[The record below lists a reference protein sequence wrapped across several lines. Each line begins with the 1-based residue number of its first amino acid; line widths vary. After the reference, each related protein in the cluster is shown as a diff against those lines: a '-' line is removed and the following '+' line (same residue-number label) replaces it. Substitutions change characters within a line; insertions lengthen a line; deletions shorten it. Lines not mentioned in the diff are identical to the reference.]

1 MIFLKRASS
10 IGFYSDVKA
19 TELEF
24 SKNVVMFT
32 GYNGSGKTSF
42 LVGMYSTLNNLH
54 RKKKDLDIKEL
65 IGNRSWSFE
74 VQVDES
80 DFYEKNK
87 EELAKL
93 YIPKQNLNIKI
104 RYIIL
109 SDGNTGAINQEKL
122 GNYVSSDPLSKGVA
136 ESFIDFKKKI
146 YKEQK
151 SVNHNL
157 YSLPNNE
164 NENIEVNMMGLNFIN
179 RSQPITNI
187 LEKYRDEI
195 KDDSNFLSTVL
206 FINEKIYHTTKND
219 IENLE
224 IFSKGNNLDKSTYLL
239 LNELSKEIL
248 TTKVDYKDVIEK
260 AFLEKDNNINSI
272 KEQVLKL
279 LNKNTFSEEVYNLIS
294 QLNKFFNLTGKEVY
308 ISDDGFIFF
317 KEGKNKNKNKNI
329 HWYHCSKGEKNL
341 LCLILLAYLNRNNQT
356 IFILDEP
363 DLSMHIEWQEI
374 LIPTLIE
381 ICPNNQYFIS
391 THSPALIPDYRENIQ
406 FIDMSKI
413 KEESI

>member
-24 SKNVVMFT
+24 SKNVVMLT

-195 KDDSNFLSTVL
+195 K
-206 FINEKIYHTTKND
+206 E
-219 IENLE
+219 
-224 IFSKGNNLDKSTYLL
+224 DKS
-239 LNELSKEIL
+239 
-248 TTKVDYKDVIEK
+248 VIR
-260 AFLEKDNNINSI
+260 NINF
-272 KEQVLKL
+272 
-279 LNKNTFSEEVYNLIS
+279 FS
-294 QLNKFFNLTGKEVY
+294 
-308 ISDDGFIFF
+308 
-317 KEGKNKNKNKNI
+317 
-329 HWYHCSKGEKNL
+329 C
-341 LCLILLAYLNRNNQT
+341 
-356 IFILDEP
+356 
-363 DLSMHIEWQEI
+363 
-374 LIPTLIE
+374 
-381 ICPNNQYFIS
+381 
-391 THSPALIPDYRENIQ
+391 
-406 FIDMSKI
+406 
-413 KEESI
+413 